1 MINKYFVM
9 GSLFWGGVITFILFT
24 LRSRSCFHSVISD
37 LTGKQKRIGIFLV
50 IAIVI
55 AVCIFPMGLSPHY
68 NGTISNWRNLYEVMT
83 ESILE
88 GHLYIDYGDMDPKL
102 LDMDNP
108 YDPVMRRELGV
119 NFHWD
124 HALYQGHYYMYY
136 GIVPVFLVFLP
147 YRLLTGTSLTTYHA
161 TQLFVALFMIGVF
174 TLFYFLAKR
183 FFTRLTWGTYLFLSA
198 AVAVMSV
205 WYSVAAPTLY
215 CTAITSGLCL
225 EIWSIYF
232 FTKAVWG
239 GLEDGKSILCA
250 FAGSILGALAFGCR
264 PSVALANILV
274 IPMLAEYLRQK
285 KITPVLIRRL
295 VFAASPYVVVAVL
308 LMAYNYVR
316 FDNPFEFG
324 QTWQLTSADQSSYGD
339 IGSRLDLINIGNGV
353 LQNFISFVPL
363 KEDFPYLS
371 FNGVL
376 INFPILLFPLVGL
389 TREETRKK
397 LREIH
402 LYNFVAVLCFTPVLI
417 TIITVMESPWLLER
431 YRMDLYWLMG
441 ILCYIVTGVCYEN
454 IPEGAGVRFTRRMM
468 LWSLVTV
475 LTCGLLYLVPW
486 DANLTAYDPEIL
498 DEVYKVLTLGLQK

>member
-9 GSLFWGGVITFILFT
+9 ESLFWGGVITFILFT

-68 NGTISNWRNLYEVMT
+68 NGTISNWRNLYEVGT
-83 ESILE
+83 L
-88 GHLYIDYGDMDPKL
+88 LYVL
-102 LDMDNP
+102 RN
-108 YDPVMRRELGV
+108 R
-119 NFHWD
+119 
-124 HALYQGHYYMYY
+124 
-136 GIVPVFLVFLP
+136 
-147 YRLLTGTSLTTYHA
+147 TSLSC
-161 TQLFVALFMIGVF
+161 FPS
-174 TLFYFLAKR
+174 
-183 FFTRLTWGTYLFLSA
+183 LSA
-198 AVAVMSV
+198 SHRYKPDDVSCHPAFCCSV
-205 WYSVAAPTLY
+205 YDRCLYSLLFSGEEIFYQTDMGHVLILICCGGGYERLVQCGGALY

-274 IPMLAEYLRQK
+274 IPMLAEYLCQK

-339 IGSRLDLINIGNGV
+339 IGSRLDLINIGKGV

-376 INFPILLFPLVGL
+376 INFPILLFLLVGL

-402 LYNFVAVLCFTPVLI
+402 LYNFAAVLCFTPVLI

-431 YRMDLYWLMG
+431 YRMDLY
-441 ILCYIVTGVCYEN
+441 
-454 IPEGAGVRFTRRMM
+454 
-468 LWSLVTV
+468 
-475 LTCGLLYLVPW
+475 
-486 DANLTAYDPEIL
+486 
-498 DEVYKVLTLGLQK
+498 